1 MLYGTIGVPQLDITQ
16 QGMQTSPDLTDDEFA
31 ALQQQRK
38 AAAALQQQK
47 LQAANLQFWL
57 WVGGASILG
66 VLGVAWLYPKALGFG
81 RSVMGR
87 RRKATGGR
95 RKATG
100 RRRKVARRRRKVA
113 GRSRRRPAKR
123 RRRR

>member
-87 RRKATGGR
+87 RRKATG
-95 RKATG
+95 